1 MVRRRPR
8 SSGRSASNW
17 GCPARRFWSRRA
29 RPRQSR
35 TCSTRVPLLTA
46 AGAGRIVI
54 VTDRYH
60 LPRARLVARR
70 MGLDATGAWPRVP
83 GPVTARRAWLWL
95 REGGAYLGY
104 AVQGRGRG

>member
-1 MVRRRPR
+1 
-8 SSGRSASNW
+8 
-17 GCPARRFWSRRA
+17 
-29 RPRQSR
+29 
-35 TCSTRVPLLTA
+35 
-46 AGAGRIVI
+46 
-54 VTDRYH
+54 
-60 LPRARLVARR
+60 